1 MKVGTVLLAAN
12 PFKEELTHRH
22 LLRAGFVTE
31 QTVLLVTGALEEPP
45 THRDLLPV
53 VDKRTV
59 ARLLLG
65 TLPELVEEHA
75 VLLAPGVL
83 LHDGVDAPV
92 LAWVILCLVSECLDL

>member
-12 PFKEELTHRH
+12 SFKEELTHRH

-31 QTVLLVTGALEEPP
+31 QTVLLVTGTLEEPP

-75 VLLAPGVL
+75 VLLAPGL
-83 LHDGVDAPV
+83 RLEDRVDASGLITV
-92 LAWVILCLVSECLDL
+92 GRDTLIW